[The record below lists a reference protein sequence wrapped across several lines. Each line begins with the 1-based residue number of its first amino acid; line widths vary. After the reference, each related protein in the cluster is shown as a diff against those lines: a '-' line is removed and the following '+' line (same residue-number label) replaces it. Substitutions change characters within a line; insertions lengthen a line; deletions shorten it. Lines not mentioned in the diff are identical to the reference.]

1 MLNLD
6 DDILSD
12 ILNSD
17 DEWVICFFYFS
28 LFYLLGIINL
38 VFIENEEVIE
48 SSFLVFYRKLGGNL
62 KLFIFVERNVK
73 LFVNVSNVNE

>member
-48 SSFLVFYRKLGGNL
+48 NSFLVFYRKLGGNL

>member
-17 DEWVICFFYFS
+17 DERVICFFYFS

-48 SSFLVFYRKLGGNL
+48 NSFLVFYRKLGGNL